1 MSSLMSLNIVAKSKF
16 GFKSL
21 FNKINGLI
29 LFSCYVI
36 GYHLYNK
43 LAFNRLVIDALTV
56 LL

>member
-1 MSSLMSLNIVAKSKF
+1 MSLNIVAKSKF